1 MLIVSYGIFHERRRK
16 VVALIPSKARAGIAA
31 LTFAAAMMTPFV
43 SVLLATPVR
52 AAAFSS
58 HRRCWTA
65 GPHFGWRWFSRLVAT
80 PSENRLSFWRRNPHT
95 SFAAAKGIIHEIKL
109 LKREAF
115 ASVLIGA
122 ILTLGMSPVAPA
134 DAAIVTFFGQDNNAP
149 VEGPFPS
156 SFLAQD
162 FFLAAAATFGPVVT
176 HGFEDQPVGFR
187 TTYTL
192 TNGDATITLN
202 APNLGLGFSG
212 ISNITFGNN
221 LGFSIGGSGQN
232 WLGFPRGSATFDI
245 PPGQIHSARSLPVC
259 RT

>member
-1 MLIVSYGIFHERRRK
+1 MRS
-16 VVALIPSKARAGIAA
+16 
-31 LTFAAAMMTPFV
+31 
-43 SVLLATPVR
+43 
-52 AAAFSS
+52 
-58 HRRCWTA
+58 
-65 GPHFGWRWFSRLVAT
+65 
-80 PSENRLSFWRRNPHT
+80 
-95 SFAAAKGIIHEIKL
+95 KL

-115 ASVLIGA
+115 ASVLVGA
-122 ILTLGMSPVAPA
+122 ILTLRMSPVAPA

-192 TNGDATITLN
+192 SNGDATITLN
-202 APNLGLGFSG
+202 APNLGPGFSG
-212 ISNITFGNN
+212 ISNVTFGNN
-221 LGFSIGGSGQN
+221 LGFSIGGFSQN

-245 PPGQIHSARSLPVC
+245 PPGTNSFGAFFTGLQNIIPTDLPQITFNDGTNQVLTVPIPVTTTGGAEYFGFIDTASFSSLTITAPVNDGWGLD
-259 RT
+259 RVSFNVPVPGPIAGAGLPGLILAGVGLLAWWRRRHKTA